1 MKITLTTDE
10 MLAQWKLRRGFAPLR
25 ANCVIERS
33 DGVDLDAIL
42 RLEMRDWYLNLLDN
56 APIEMLAPSDIKDSI
71 AIIKQYDGSGVVTL
85 PENCRRVVE
94 FQLKG
99 WRQPAK
105 IITDL
110 NSHEAMLQTNKYSRA
125 KSQSPIVVKHH
136 NKLLIYSLPNDD
148 NPTIERALAILEP
161 ADGSYTLD
169 ERGMNLIRNEYSVS

>member
-10 MLAQWKLRRGFAPLR
+10 MLVQWKLHRGFAPLR
-25 ANCVIERS
+25 ADCVIERT

-56 APIEMLAPSDIKDSI
+56 APIEMLAPTDIKNSI
-71 AIIKQYDGSGVVTL
+71 AIMKQSDGSGVVTL

-105 IITDL
+105 IITNM

-125 KSQSPIVVKHH
+125 KCQSPIVIKHH
-136 NKLLIYSLPNDD
+136 NKLFIYSLPNDT
-148 NPTIERALAILEP
+148 NPTIEQALAIMEP
-161 ADGSYTLD
+161 ADGSYILD
-169 ERGMNLIRNEYSVS
+169 ERGLSLIHNEKCD